1 MRTVELYAAV
11 RRAVFVEGLS
21 QRDAAR
27 RFGLS
32 RTTVSKMMQ
41 FSVPPGYRRRQA
53 PRRPKLE
60 PYLGIIDQIL
70 DQDTHS
76 PRKQRHTAWRLF
88 ERLCDEYGFDGGY
101 TIVKDYVREKR
112 LHRQETFVPLA
123 HPPGY
128 AQADFGEADVIV
140 AGVRQKA
147 ILNKAAANSK
157 IKVVDLFNR
166 GKLIYAQNPN
176 LYAADFFHPSSDG
189 YQIWARLFIAELAAN
204 P

>member
-1 MRTVELYAAV
+1 MLLFVEPFLSKVSHNAPP
-11 RRAVFVEGLS
+11 RAV
-21 QRDAAR
+21 
-27 RFGLS
+27 FGLS

-88 ERLCDEYGFDGGY
+88 ERLRDEYGFDGGY

-112 LHRQETFVPLA
+112 LHRQEMFVPLA
-123 HPPGY
+123 HPPGH
-128 AQADFGEADVIV
+128 AQADFGEADVII

-147 ILNKAAANSK
+147 ILIKAAANSK